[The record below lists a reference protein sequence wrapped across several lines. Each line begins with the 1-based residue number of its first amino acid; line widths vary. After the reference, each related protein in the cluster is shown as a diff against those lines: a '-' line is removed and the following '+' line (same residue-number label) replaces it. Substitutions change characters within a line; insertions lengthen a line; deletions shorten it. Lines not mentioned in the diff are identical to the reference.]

1 MQSVSPTVSPMS
13 SLREEQRVITALLAL
28 LKQEQ
33 QQLVAADI
41 DGLTELTPRKAVL
54 VNDMAVLASQRHS
67 ALGAAGYKAEEAG
80 MDAWLA
86 ASGDADAAP
95 LWKAVLELTRSA
107 KEVNRVNGTLITKHL
122 SHTQGALQ
130 ALRPQT
136 QGNFYGPSGH
146 ATSGGVRRGFLA
158 G

>member
-1 MQSVSPTVSPMS
+1 MSSVSPMS
-13 SLREEQRVITALLAL
+13 SLREEQRVITALLEV

-41 DGLTELTPRKAVL
+41 DGLTELTPRKSSL
-54 VNDMAVLASQRHS
+54 VNDMAVLASQRHN

-80 MDAWLA
+80 MEAWLA
-86 ASGDADAAP
+86 ASGDPEAAP
-95 LWKAVLELTRSA
+95 LWAQVLDLTREA
-107 KEVNRVNGTLITKHL
+107 KELNRLNGTLISKHL

-130 ALRPQT
+130 ALRPQA
-136 QGNFYGPSGH
+136 QGNFYGPSGQPTT
-146 ATSGGVRRGFLA
+146 ANPRRGFLA

>member
-1 MQSVSPTVSPMS
+1 MQAVTPMS
-13 SLREEQRVITALLAL
+13 SLRAEQRTITALLDV

-33 QQLVAADI
+33 QHLVAADI
-41 DGLTELTPRKAVL
+41 EGLTALTQKKSSL
-54 VNDMAVLASQRHS
+54 VNDMAVLASQRHN

-86 ASGDADAAP
+86 ASGDSAAAP
-95 LWKAVLELTRSA
+95 LWAEVLELTREA
-107 KEVNRVNGTLITKHL
+107 KELNRLNGTLISKHL

-130 ALRPQT
+130 ALRPQA

-146 ATSGGVRRGFLA
+146 ATSSNLRRGFLA

>member
-1 MQSVSPTVSPMS
+1 MSSVSPMS
-13 SLREEQRVITALLAL
+13 SLREEQRVITALLEV

-41 DGLTELTPRKAVL
+41 DGLTELTPRKSAL
-54 VNDMAVLASQRHS
+54 VNDMAVLGSRRHN

-80 MDAWLA
+80 MEAWLA
-86 ASGDADAAP
+86 ASGDAEAAP
-95 LWKAVLELTRSA
+95 LWAQVLDLTREA
-107 KEVNRVNGTLITKHL
+107 KELNRVNGTLISKHL

-130 ALRPQT
+130 ALRPQA
-136 QGNFYGPSGH
+136 QGNFYGPSGQP
-146 ATSGGVRRGFLA
+146 TSANPRRGFLA

>member
-1 MQSVSPTVSPMS
+1 MPSVPPLGSPIA
-13 SLREEQRVITALLAL
+13 SLREEQRVITALLDVL
-28 LKQEQ
+28 QQEQ
-33 QQLVAADI
+33 RHLVAADI
-41 DGLTELTPRKAVL
+41 DGLTELTPKKSAL
-54 VNDMAVLASQRHS
+54 VNDMAVLAGQRHN

-86 ASGDADAAP
+86 AGGDAEAAP
-95 LWKAVLELTRSA
+95 LWSEVLELTRAA
-107 KEVNRVNGTLITKHL
+107 KELNRLNGTLISKHL

-130 ALRPQT
+130 ALRPQA

-146 ATSGGVRRGFLA
+146 ATAANPRRGFLA